1 MANADLQVH
10 TGQVPRPISRAG
22 VRVRE
27 DTVYADHRGRERK
40 GVRKRADKALDK
52 LQETLAKV
60 LEPDEAILHVARCP
74 APAGI
79 LEQFAFGWYIYYV
92 TATVLV
98 FTNRRLLHFPVRRDG
113 SWKKSLR
120 SLRWGDLSEAKV
132 HGLFGPRLRLKYQ
145 DGKVETY
152 WGLRRGDAKTIKVL
166 LPVLLSVSL
175 GETSPAQAMSSLC
188 PECFAGLSPGA
199 YQCSRCSLTFKDEK
213 TMIRRSLLIPGG
225 GYFYTGHWFLGVG
238 DFVAEAILLF
248 LVVISV
254 LLAFGFLAEPGEPQ
268 VTAGVALFEVAF
280 FGGILGVEKLFTIYH
295 CRRFIRDFIPTR

>member
-10 TGQVPRPISRAG
+10 TGQVPRLTSRAG

-27 DTVYADHRGRERK
+27 DTVYADHRGREQK

-60 LEPDEAILHVARCP
+60 LEPDEAIMYVARCQ

-98 FTNRRLLHFPVRRDG
+98 FTNRRLLHFLVRRDG

-152 WGLRRGDAKTIKVL
+152 WGLRRGDAKTVKIL
-166 LPVLLSVSL
+166 LPVLLSASP

-188 PECFAGLSPGA
+188 PECFAGLSPGV
-199 YQCSRCSLTFKDEK
+199 YQCSRCGLTFKDEK
-213 TMIRRSLLIPGG
+213 TMVRRSLLIPGG
-225 GYFYTGHWFLGVG
+225 GYFYTGHCRRCSVRSR
-238 DFVAEAILLF
+238 LLRRDSWCGE
-248 LVVISV
+248 VVHYPPLPAPYPRLYSRPV
-254 LLAFGFLAEPGEPQ
+254 RQAAPRPKPLRAAFLA
-268 VTAGVALFEVAF
+268 ASSNS
-280 FGGILGVEKLFTIYH
+280 
-295 CRRFIRDFIPTR
+295 